1 MPMPVTHAQVCQTV
15 GKSFR
20 PLGRLRPEVGS
31 LFRHTLFDR
40 PTDLDGLWPELKA
53 GTRMYLNL
61 VFRQIRNIL
70 VHIYRINELKLSV
83 KGPSSATDNV
93 CSERSRS

>member
-31 LFRHTLFDR
+31 LFRHTLFD
-40 PTDLDGLWPELKA
+40 GLWPALKA
-53 GTRMYLNL
+53 ATRMYLNL